1 MMHSSVHSILVVD
14 DEGDACEN
22 LRDILVDLG
31 YHVDIAR
38 NGPEAIE
45 QVRRSAYDIAL
56 LDLKMPGMDGVR
68 LYREIKRL
76 RPETAAIVVSAFAGS
91 ELADSALAE
100 GATGVVPKPVDVPEL
115 LKAIESSL
123 AQPLVLIVDD
133 DDDFCQNLWQILNGK
148 KYRVG
153 FAHSAA
159 EAQDQLAAKAFD
171 VVLIDWR
178 LPGSETGADVV
189 RIVGERNPRARRVL
203 VTGCREG
210 LGDTIRGLVNRGI
223 DAVCYKPIEVENL
236 LDMLCPRESDS
247 AQAVTDA

>member
-1 MMHSSVHSILVVD
+1 MTHSSVHSILVVD

-38 NGPEAIE
+38 NGPEALE
-45 QVRRSAYDIAL
+45 QVRRSAYDVAL

-91 ELADSALAE
+91 ELAESALSE
-100 GATGVVPKPVDVPEL
+100 GATEVVPKPVDVPVL

-133 DDDFCQNLWQILNGK
+133 DNDFCQNLWQILNGK
-148 KYRVG
+148 RYRVG
-153 FAHSAA
+153 LAHSAA
-159 EAQDQLAAKAFD
+159 EARHQLTAKSFN

-178 LPGSETGADVV
+178 LSGSETGADVV
-189 RIVGERNPRARRVL
+189 RIVGETNPRARRVL
-203 VTGCREG
+203 VTGCRE
-210 LGDTIRGLVNRGI
+210 TIRSLVNQGI

-236 LDMLCPRESDS
+236 LDMLRPRESDS
-247 AQAVTDA
+247 AQAVIDA